1 MIRNEAQFNRWYED
15 AISNAVY
22 YVVEKVLEKYGQYIE
37 RYVYKG
43 YKPAVYERTGQ
54 FKESLTMEPVWETHG
69 GAARVY
75 QDVQKMEY
83 NPQEYQHGS
92 PISGDVRD
100 SLAKILYE
108 GLTGPLFG
116 DGEWRKARDAWTP
129 LIERLDHKLVETW
142 FIQGMAK
149 QGINVKRR

>member
-1 MIRNEAQFNRWYED
+1 MIYNEAQFNQMYQE
-15 AISNAVY
+15 AIKNAVD
-22 YVVEKVLEKYGQYIE
+22 YVAEKVLEKYGQYIE

-43 YKPAVYERTGQ
+43 YKPVVYERTGD
-54 FKESLTMEPVWETHG
+54 FKSSLTSEEMTERLG
-69 GAARVY
+69 GASRIY
-75 QDVQKMEY
+75 QDTERMEY

-116 DGEWRKARDAWTP
+116 DGDWRKSRDAWTP